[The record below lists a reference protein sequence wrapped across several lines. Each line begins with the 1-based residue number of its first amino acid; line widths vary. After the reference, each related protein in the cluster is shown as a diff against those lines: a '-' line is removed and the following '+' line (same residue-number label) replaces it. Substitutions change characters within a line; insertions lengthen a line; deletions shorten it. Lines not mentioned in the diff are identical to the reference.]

1 MQNIKARKGDKI
13 SIEGKNYRLGKSTN
27 LRVTP
32 ARSTDTVLAPQ
43 QEAIQ
48 PPVEGEQKSDP
59 AQAIDK
65 GTVLGLIQEEIN
77 VLEKHENDLMMDGL
91 FDLQD
96 DLDLEDQQRG
106 EHYKTAN
113 YAATTVHI
121 MTLKSLYKK
130 VQNLS

>member
-32 ARSTDTVLAPQ
+32 DRSTDTVLAPQ

-48 PPVEGEQKSDP
+48 PLVEGEQKSDP